1 MELIDLVNS
10 VIIFLSQM
18 TLFRW
23 LTFLPG
29 SQTVILIVLLFW
41 IYFFLLM
48 LFVLLCGFPSIWK
61 FCSHWF
67 SIKYTTGFPVS
78 LHSLWLFSCW
88 LGQSLCDHLR
98 DVPWKDIFKLSAY
111 AYIPFGKYQVKRHWE
126 KSFLLFVRQNKSSKS
141 KRKLRQASNC
151 CIRVL

>member
-29 SQTVILIVLLFW
+29 SQTVILTVLLFW
-41 IYFFLLM
+41 IYWIYWLLDYLM
-48 LFVLLCGFPSIWK
+48 LFVLQCGFPSIWR
-61 FCSHWF
+61 FCSQWF
-67 SIKYTTGFPVS
+67 SIKYITGFPVS

-88 LGQSLCDHLR
+88 LRQSFCDHLR
-98 DVPWKDIFKLSAY
+98 DGPWKDIFKLSASTFASEFCEWVQVGID
-111 AYIPFGKYQVKRHWE
+111 AYIPFGKYQVKRH
-126 KSFLLFVRQNKSSKS
+126 
-141 KRKLRQASNC
+141 
-151 CIRVL
+151 